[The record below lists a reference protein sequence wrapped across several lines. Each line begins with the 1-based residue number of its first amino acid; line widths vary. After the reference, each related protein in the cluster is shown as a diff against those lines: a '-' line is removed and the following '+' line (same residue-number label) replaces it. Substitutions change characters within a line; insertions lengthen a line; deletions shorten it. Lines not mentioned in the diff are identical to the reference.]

1 MKKLLTFLKGGVHP
15 NDRKISKSER
25 IEKIDLA
32 NEFIFPFS
40 QHIGCPSECLVKV
53 GDSVKRGDLIG
64 KAGGGCSAN
73 IHSSVTG
80 KVKSVSPTELVITRE
95 DSQEE
100 YTQLDLDKK
109 SLNDVIF
116 DAGIVGLGGATF
128 PSHIKLNPANKE
140 DIDAIV
146 INGAECEPY
155 LTSDHRLMLEKGN
168 EIIEG
173 IKLIQSIFPKKPK
186 AYIGIEANKMDAI
199 NTLNELLKVKEETNI
214 KVYVLKTMYPQ
225 GGEKQLIQAILGRE
239 VPSGGFPFNIN
250 VVVQNVATAYSIYE
264 AYKESKPLIERVV
277 TISGDVISEPKN
289 LMLPMGTPLSHIVEK
304 LNIDMNKVN
313 KIIMGG
319 PMMGKTTVDLNT
331 PITKGVSGVLFV
343 SKDCVNEKPE
353 RDCIG
358 CGFCVEKCPVGLIPS
373 RLAMLSKANKVDESI
388 EYGVNDCI
396 ECGCCAYS
404 CPAGIKLV
412 NWIQLMKDEVRKE
425 LRKRSCQK

>member
-1 MKKLLTFLKGGVHP
+1 MKKLFTFLTGGVHP
-15 NDRKISKSER
+15 NDRKISNLAK

-32 NEFIFPFS
+32 NEFIFPLS
-40 QHIGCPSECLVKV
+40 QHIGCPSASVVKP
-53 GDSVKRGDLIG
+53 GDSIKRGDLIG
-64 KAGGGCSAN
+64 KAGSGCSAN
-73 IHSSVTG
+73 IHSSISG
-80 KVKSVSPTELVITRE
+80 KVKLTTNNEIIITRE
-95 DSQEE
+95 ADDKD
-100 YTQLDLDKK
+100 YTPLNLDKK
-109 SLNDVIF
+109 SLVDIIF

-128 PSHIKLNPANKE
+128 PTHIKLTPPNVN

-199 NTLNELLKVKEETNI
+199 NSLKELLKIKEENNI
-214 KVYVLKTMYPQ
+214 EVYALKTMYPQ

-250 VVVQNVATAYSIYE
+250 LVVQNIGTAYAIYE

-277 TISGDVISEPKN
+277 TITGDMVPEAKN
-289 LMLPMGTPLSHIVEK
+289 LLLPMGTPLSHVIEK
-304 LNIDMNKVN
+304 LGIDMTKVK
-313 KIIMGG
+313 KIVMGG
-319 PMMGKTTVDLNT
+319 PMMGKTTADINT
-331 PITKGVSGVLFV
+331 PITKGVSGVLFL
-343 SKDCVNEKPE
+343 SKDCIDEKEE

-358 CGFCVEKCPVGLIPS
+358 CGFCVDKCPAGLIPS

-396 ECGCCAYS
+396 ECGCCSYS

-412 NWIQLMKDEVRKE
+412 NWIQIMKDEVRKE
-425 LRKRSCQK
+425 LRKRSCKK